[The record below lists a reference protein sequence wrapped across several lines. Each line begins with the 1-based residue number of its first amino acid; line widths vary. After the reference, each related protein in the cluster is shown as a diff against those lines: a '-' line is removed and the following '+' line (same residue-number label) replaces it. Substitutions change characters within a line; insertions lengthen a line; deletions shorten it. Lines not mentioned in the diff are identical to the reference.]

1 MRAEEIRNAQRAQ
14 PFLPFT
20 MHLADGREF
29 TVVHPD
35 FLWVSRA
42 GRFAIVE
49 DLAGNS
55 EHIDPLMV
63 VSLTIPAGRAESP
76 ST

>member
-1 MRAEEIRNAQRAQ
+1 MRAEEIRDAQRAQ
-14 PFLPFT
+14 PFIPFI

-49 DLAGNS
+49 DLDGNS

-76 ST
+76 TN

>member
-1 MRAEEIRNAQRAQ
+1 
-14 PFLPFT
+14 
-20 MHLADGREF
+20 MHLADGRKF

-49 DLAGNS
+49 DLDGNA

-63 VSLTIPAGRAESP
+63 VSLSVPCNQEAGS
-76 ST
+76 